1 MLLPFPL
8 GTGMSPRR
16 GLVGVCSLVP
26 GAAAAAWGGLTGS
39 RFTGDRWLLQHSN
52 NGAYAASL
60 GAEVT

>member
-1 MLLPFPL
+1 
-8 GTGMSPRR
+8 MSPRR

-52 NGAYAASL
+52 NGAYAASP